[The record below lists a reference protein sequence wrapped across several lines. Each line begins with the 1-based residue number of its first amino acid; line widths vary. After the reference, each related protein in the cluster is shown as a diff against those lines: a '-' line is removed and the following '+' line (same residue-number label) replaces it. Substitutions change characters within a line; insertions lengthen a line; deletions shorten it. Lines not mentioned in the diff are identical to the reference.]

1 MKTIVITGE
10 TAEGKTTSLMIAM
23 KDVIYNSPNSNLK
36 WLGVLLVVPTKQRA
50 DQFRRLHLT
59 NDHWG
64 GNVKVVGV
72 SELPKY
78 LVGNN
83 YNGIFFDDYHEFP
96 PCPEGDPLIIAA
108 QRNPNVIGLTKLQS
122 ATLKVWKSTSVWYKP
137 WTWGTGYFT
146 AIIL

>member
-36 WLGVLLVVPTKQRA
+36 WLGVLLVVPTKERA
-50 DQFRRLHLT
+50 DQFRRLYLN

-64 GNVKVVGV
+64 NNVKVVGV
-72 SELPKY
+72 NELSKY
-78 LVGNN
+78 LNGAN

-96 PCPEGDPLIIAA
+96 PCPHGDPLVIAA

-137 WTWGTGYFT
+137 WAWGTGYYT
-146 AIIL
+146 AVIL